1 MATKNCSMSLGS
13 YLAFFG
19 VAVVLAITPGPDT
32 VLSLRYA
39 LHSRR
44 EGLLAATGSSLG
56 IFGWAGLAAVGIVA
70 VLRSSEIAYQTLSM
84 LGGSYLLFLGARTL
98 TGVWQSRSGSDVKSA
113 TSTRGSSPFWAGLA
127 TCLTNPKTGLFFLA
141 LFPSFTPADA
151 SAWFVFGV
159 LGGTVAAV
167 IFAYL
172 VGIVLLADAANQWL
186 ARPRVSQTLN
196 VTIGVLL
203 TGLGANLLG
212 GGILSFF

>member
-1 MATKNCSMSLGS
+1 MSLAG

-56 IFGWAGLAAVGIVA
+56 IFGWAGLAAVGVVA

-84 LGGSYLLFLGARTL
+84 LGGSYLLYLGARTL
-98 TGVWQSRSGSDVKSA
+98 AGVWRLRGASAVAAAKQSRS
-113 TSTRGSSPFWAGLA
+113 SSPFFAGLA

-141 LFPSFTPADA
+141 LFPSFTPPDA
-151 SAWFVFGV
+151 SGWFVFGV

-167 IFAYL
+167 ILAYL

-186 ARPRVSQTLN
+186 ARPRVSQTLDII
-196 VTIGVLL
+196 IGLLL